1 MRGKSKIKVEEL
13 NQRLKQLTGCP
24 DDVDLRKMTL
34 NEVEDLISSSRLRMI
49 ERLRNMGG
57 TNLRVPLKQE
67 CFDTIF
73 KNILKN
79 TLYEGFH
86 RVFHLI

>member
-13 NQRLKQLTGCP
+13 IQRLKQLTGCP

-34 NEVEDLISSSRLRMI
+34 NEVEDLISSSRPRMI

-57 TNLRVPLKQE
+57 TSLRIPLKQE
-67 CFDTIF
+67 CFDAIF
-73 KNILKN
+73 
-79 TLYEGFH
+79 
-86 RVFHLI
+86 

>member
-13 NQRLKQLTGCP
+13 IQRLKQLTGCL

-34 NEVEDLISSSRLRMI
+34 NEVENLISSSRPRMI

-57 TNLRVPLKQE
+57 QV
-67 CFDTIF
+67 
-73 KNILKN
+73 
-79 TLYEGFH
+79 
-86 RVFHLI
+86 

>member
-13 NQRLKQLTGCP
+13 NQKLKQLTGCP

-34 NEVEDLISSSRLRMI
+34 NEVEALISSSRPRMI
-49 ERLRNMGG
+49 GRLRNMGG

-67 CFDTIF
+67 CFDAIF
-73 KNILKN
+73 
-79 TLYEGFH
+79 
-86 RVFHLI
+86 